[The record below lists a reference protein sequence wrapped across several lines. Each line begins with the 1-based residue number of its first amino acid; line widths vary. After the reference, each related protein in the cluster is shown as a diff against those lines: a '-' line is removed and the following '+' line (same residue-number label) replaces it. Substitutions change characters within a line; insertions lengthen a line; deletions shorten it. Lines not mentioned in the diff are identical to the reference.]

1 MGNLGKLVNGELIA
15 RRANCEGLFFR
26 ETGFPGY
33 RDTRLPGAEL
43 IGIYRRE
50 ERNAPLRRGA
60 LIKERAVGLV
70 LVGMVAWVLK
80 VSRVIVVVMMVLVL
94 SRLMVIVML
103 MLVVVM
109 VLVRAAVM
117 VLAGVLSVFKLQSR
131 VGDIM
136 LL

>member
-60 LIKERAVGLV
+60 LNKERAVGLV
-70 LVGMVAWVLK
+70 LVGLVAL
-80 VSRVIVVVMMVLVL
+80 VLVL

-103 MLVVVM
+103 MLVVMM
-109 VLVRAAVM
+109 VLVGAAVM
-117 VLAGVLSVFKLQSR
+117 IFAGVLSVFKLQSR

>member
-15 RRANCEGLFFR
+15 RRANGEGLFFR
-26 ETGFPGY
+26 ETGCPGY

-43 IGIYRRE
+43 IGIYRRK
-50 ERNAPLRRGA
+50 ERNAPPRRGA
-60 LIKERAVGLV
+60 LIKERALGLV
-70 LVGMVAWVLK
+70 LMGLVAL
-80 VSRVIVVVMMVLVL
+80 VLVV

-103 MLVVVM
+103 MLVVMM

-117 VLAGVLSVFKLQSR
+117 IFAGVLSVFKLQSR